1 MYATRKWALVVTV
14 MKTYFAIFSILATH
28 AFADNALVDCTPS
41 SVVSVKGN
49 IIDTDSEFVTM
60 NANRKYRLISPNENT
75 VGVVFNHNQAD
86 EDVFYFTSLG
96 SEFPSPQ
103 DYVLQEDGMTDMYL
117 QVERNMFTKGGK
129 ATMISTGT
137 RVVTIWFLDCEL

>member
-1 MYATRKWALVVTV
+1 MYATCKWTTVVTV
-14 MKTYFAIFSILATH
+14 MKTYLAIFCILATQ
-28 AFADNALVDCTPS
+28 AFAENALVDCTPS

-49 IIDTDSEFVTM
+49 VVDMDSEFVTM
-60 NANRKYRLISPNENT
+60 NANRKYRLVSPNENT
-75 VGVVFNHNQAD
+75 VGVVFNYDQAD
-86 EDVFYFTSLG
+86 EDIFYFTSLG
-96 SEFPSPQ
+96 TEFPSNQ

-117 QVERNMFTKGGK
+117 QVERSMFTEGGK